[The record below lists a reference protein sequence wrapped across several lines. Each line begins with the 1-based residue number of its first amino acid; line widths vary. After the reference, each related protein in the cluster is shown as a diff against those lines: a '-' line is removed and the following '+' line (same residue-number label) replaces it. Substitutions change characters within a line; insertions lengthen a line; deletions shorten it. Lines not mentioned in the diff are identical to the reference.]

1 MGLARKAVADA
12 SITFLWVAA
21 MASLGAVS
29 SELAPVL
36 GLDGPGKGRMYLVFG
51 LVSILIFSFSFLGQA
66 LGGASWNPTAL
77 VAFAYAGASKDDLF
91 TLAVRMPAQ
100 MAGAVGGALTILEV
114 MPKQYKHT
122 LGGPR
127 LKVPLQT
134 GVIAET
140 LLTFTITLIVMW
152 AILRGPRNRFLKTLV
167 IIGATIT
174 LVVAGGAYTGP
185 AMNPANAFGWAFVSK
200 KHTSWEHFAV
210 YWAGP
215 MIGTIFAVWAF
226 KLIFGGAHA
235 APAAPKKKKTS
246 NSRYSKSK
254 KPKSKSEVSDKP
266 KSKSEIS
273 DNGKV
278 KAS

>member
-12 SITFLWVAA
+12 SITFLWVFS

-29 SELAPVL
+29 TALAPSL
-36 GLDGPGKGRMYLVFG
+36 GLDGPGKGKMYIVFS
-51 LVSILIFSFSFLGQA
+51 LVSFLIFFFSLLGQA

-77 VAFAYAGASKDDLF
+77 VAFSYAGVSKDDLF
-91 TLAVRMPAQ
+91 TLAIRLPAQ
-100 MAGAVGGALTILEV
+100 MLGAVGGALTIMEV
-114 MPKQYKHT
+114 MPKQYKHM
-122 LGGPR
+122 LGGPK

-152 AILRGPRNRFLKTLV
+152 ALLRGPSNRILKTLV

-174 LVVAGGAYTGP
+174 LVIAGGAYTGP

-210 YWAGP
+210 YWVGP
-215 MIGTIFAVWAF
+215 MIGTVFAVWAF
-226 KLIFGGAHA
+226 NLLFGGH
-235 APAAPKKKKTS
+235 APAAPKGGKKKKTS
-246 NSRYSKSK
+246 AAKKGKKAGSAKSK
-254 KPKSKSEVSDKP
+254 KAEQ
-266 KSKSEIS
+266 EGA
-273 DNGKV
+273 DNVAGKV

>member
-12 SITFLWVAA
+12 SITFLWVFS

-29 SELAPVL
+29 TAVAPSL
-36 GLDGPGKGRMYLVFG
+36 GLDGPGKGKMYIVFA
-51 LVSILIFSFSFLGQA
+51 LVSFLIFFFSFLGQA

-77 VAFAYAGASKDDLF
+77 VAFSYAGVSKDDLF
-91 TLAVRMPAQ
+91 TLGVRLPAQ
-100 MAGAVGGALTILEV
+100 MVGAVGGALAIMEV
-114 MPKQYKHT
+114 MPKQYKHM
-122 LGGPR
+122 LGGPK

-134 GVIAET
+134 GVIAEA

-152 AILRGPRNRFLKTLV
+152 ALLRGPRNRILKTLV
-167 IIGATIT
+167 IIGATIS
-174 LVVAGGAYTGP
+174 LVIAGGAYTGP
-185 AMNPANAFGWAFVSK
+185 AMNPANAFGWAFVSN

-226 KLIFGGAHA
+226 KLLFGGHS
-235 APAAPKKKKTS
+235 PAAPKGAKKKAS
-246 NSRYSKSK
+246 SSKKGKKSGSAKSK
-254 KPKSKSEVSDKP
+254 KVEPEA
-266 KSKSEIS
+266 S
-273 DNGKV
+273 DNVAGKV

>member
-1 MGLARKAVADA
+1 MGLVRKAVADA
-12 SITFLWVAA
+12 SITFLWVFS

-29 SELAPVL
+29 TALAPSL
-36 GLDGPGKGRMYLVFG
+36 GLDGPGKGKMYIVFS
-51 LVSILIFSFSFLGQA
+51 LVSFLIFFFSFLGQA

-77 VAFAYAGASKDDLF
+77 VAFSYAGVSKDDLF
-91 TLAVRMPAQ
+91 TLAIRLPAQ
-100 MAGAVGGALTILEV
+100 MLGAVGGALTILEV
-114 MPKQYKHT
+114 MPKQYKHM
-122 LGGPR
+122 LGGPK

-134 GVIAET
+134 GVIAEA

-152 AILRGPRNRFLKTLV
+152 ALLRGPSNRTLKTLV

-174 LVVAGGAYTGP
+174 LVIAGGAYTGP

-215 MIGTIFAVWAF
+215 MVGTVFAVWAF
-226 KLIFGGAHA
+226 QLLFGGH
-235 APAAPKKKKTS
+235 APAAQKAARKKKTS
-246 NSRYSKSK
+246 AAKKGKKGGSAKSK
-254 KPKSKSEVSDKP
+254 KAEQEGVDTVA
-266 KSKSEIS
+266 
-273 DNGKV
+273 GKV